1 MLPALVETGG
11 IGREENRQGGFISR
25 EIPTFYSLRLR
36 PLQCPLPFPSPGR
49 LRGCMVAVTRAYA
62 LWIGSALPAHR
73 SGRRKP
79 REDGTPYSGQ
89 HPLIGEYALS
99 ETQMDLLPYGLSLV
113 FKCESQNLSAP
124 PEAPQ
129 SSLNKTVEAVA
140 LLLPPQRPPN
150 LLLTTQP
157 RLLPLRL
164 PSSGLVSYVKRKAP
178 TPGSLML
185 H

>member
-1 MLPALVETGG
+1 MP
-11 IGREENRQGGFISR
+11 S
-25 EIPTFYSLRLR
+25 
-36 PLQCPLPFPSPGR
+36 PLPLSRKTTRLHGR
-49 LRGCMVAVTRAYA
+49 GDEGIRSLDW
-62 LWIGSALPAHR
+62 LGSACA
-73 SGRRKP
+73 SVW
-79 REDGTPYSGQ
+79 Q

>member
-73 SGRRKP
+73 SGSIP
-79 REDGTPYSGQ
+79 
-89 HPLIGEYALS
+89 LS
-99 ETQMDLLPYGLSLV
+99 ESMLY
-113 FKCESQNLSAP
+113 
-124 PEAPQ
+124 
-129 SSLNKTVEAVA
+129 
-140 LLLPPQRPPN
+140 
-150 LLLTTQP
+150 
-157 RLLPLRL
+157 LRH
-164 PSSGLVSYVKRKAP
+164 KWIF
-178 TPGSLML
+178 SLMV
-185 H
+185 

>member
-89 HPLIGEYALS
+89 
-99 ETQMDLLPYGLSLV
+99 
-113 FKCESQNLSAP
+113 CESQNLSAP